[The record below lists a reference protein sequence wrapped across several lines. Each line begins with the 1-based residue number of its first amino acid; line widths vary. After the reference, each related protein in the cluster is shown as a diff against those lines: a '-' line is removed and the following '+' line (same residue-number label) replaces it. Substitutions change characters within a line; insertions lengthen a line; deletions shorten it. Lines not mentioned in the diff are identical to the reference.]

1 MHNDFDVSFR
11 IDVDGVVGAKP
22 RVANTLENTPE
33 FLIPLSGSLLKAIE
47 QFAKPEDHIRSP
59 SVIALWLS
67 HVDFLFELT
76 IGEGKEMSTDRI
88 L

>member
-1 MHNDFDVSFR
+1 MKNKKDIIYEDWHNDLDVSFR

-22 RVANTLENTPE
+22 RIANTIENTLE

-47 QFAKPEDHIRSP
+47 QFAKPEDHIWSP

-67 HVDFLFELT
+67 HVDLF
-76 IGEGKEMSTDRI
+76 SSPS
-88 L
+88 